1 MIGETLLLWLN
12 HTGVGWK
19 QKVNFATIISMTFNS
34 HIQLLAIG
42 VMNASGN
49 EKVEPLNIN
58 RYKEH

>member
-1 MIGETLLLWLN
+1 
-12 HTGVGWK
+12 
-19 QKVNFATIISMTFNS
+19 MTFNS

-49 EKVEPLNIN
+49 EKVEPLKIN